1 MVWQIIAAVI
11 TSQALV
17 ELIKL
22 ILDRKDGKDN
32 VKATLTKLEKDV
44 LRTQMLFLMTMMPGE
59 RKEILTIAEHYFA
72 PPPKGLDGNWYMTSL
87 FDKWIADHCDGVKP
101 EWFKSE

>member
-17 ELIKL
+17 ELIRL

-44 LRTQMLFLMTMMPGE
+44 LRTQMLLMILMRPE
-59 RKEILTIAEHYFA
+59 EKREILTLAQHYFVDL
-72 PPPKGLDGNWYMTSL
+72 KGNWYMTDM
-87 FDKWIADHCDGVKP
+87 FNKWLEDEGHSKP
-101 EWFKSE
+101 EWFAEK

>member
-22 ILDRKDGKDN
+22 ILDRKDSKN
-32 VKATLTKLEKDV
+32 NIKNKLIILEKDV
-44 LRTQMLFLMTMMPGE
+44 LRTQMLLMILMRPKE
-59 RKEILTIAEHYFA
+59 KKEILTLGQHYFED
-72 PPPKGLDGNWYMTSL
+72 LRGNWYMTDI
-87 FDKWIADHCDGVKP
+87 FNKWLEDEGHSKP
-101 EWFKSE
+101 EWFTEN